1 MTLDYG
7 RGGHPLFFFVRYLL
21 VQNLSLMSDF
31 IILANFLHLQ
41 LYKRQRWALNH
52 FFCKI
57 HMVIFTGK
65 VNQKRNSASNF
76 SMKNFGLVWTL
87 KCVKFIL
94 QTKLLHCFELSN
106 YIFSSTY
113 FLAYHNRN
121 I

>member
-7 RGGHPLFFFVRYLL
+7 RGGHPLFFFVCYLL
-21 VQNLSLMSDF
+21 VQNLSPMSDF
-31 IILANFLHLQ
+31 IILAIFLHLQ
-41 LYKRQRWALNH
+41 LYERQSGH
-52 FFCKI
+52 SIIFFCEI
-57 HMVIFTGK
+57 HMVIFTGE

-76 SMKNFGLVWTL
+76 SMKNSGLVWTL